1 MHACNTWTAK
11 LSACRKFH
19 VSPKSNF
26 NQTLDGREPC
36 QKCFIL
42 KMITFDISAFTL
54 TFWQKMANKSEG
66 HYRSNLLIF
75 LERKQPFEQLWRHKS
90 SKTTR
95 SEVIAQPWYRKVLRS
110 SLHKQIKPQAGV
122 KYLTCV
128 SNLLT
133 SFRSIIF
140 SLSKL
145 LM

>member
-75 LERKQPFEQLWRHKS
+75 LERKQPFKQLWRHKFF
-90 SKTTR
+90 KNHKIR
-95 SEVIAQPWYRKVLRS
+95 SNCTAMTLWARVLARMWFNNTERS
-110 SLHKQIKPQAGV
+110 WDQVYINK
-122 KYLTCV
+122 
-128 SNLLT
+128 
-133 SFRSIIF
+133 
-140 SLSKL
+140 
-145 LM
+145 